1 MNQINEYN
9 ETIFERIKHTN
20 EYDKEYWYARELQV
34 ALHYKEWRKFSGVI
48 EKSKNCL

>member
-20 EYDKEYWYARELQV
+20 EYDKEYWMLENY
-34 ALHYKEWRKFSGVI
+34 
-48 EKSKNCL
+48 N

>member
-1 MNQINEYN
+1 MNQINDYN

-34 ALHYKEWRKFSGVI
+34 ALLLQCKLEN
-48 EKSKNCL
+48 KS